1 MALELVTGYW
11 GQNHVTAEQEADLN
25 AGIFGSGFYVL
36 PVGEKMRAEAVTS
49 NQVRIFDGIFVGY
62 GRQASIEEGGYE
74 NVTIEN
80 GTAGLLRNDMI
91 VIKYN
96 KDEESGIE
104 SVAFDVL
111 KGQTGSTAQDPVPNN
126 QDIRAGAFES
136 EMPLYRVKL
145 NGLAIEA
152 IEPLFTVPKSI
163 PELMQDISDLEDEN
177 AKLNSAL
184 TAKDYSGEGQINGF
198 ESWAVVDNHTVT
210 FCIRGTVATNLGTS
224 DQYAYVASFPQLKS
238 LITLNRLRIKRI
250 EIMPTIKGQIRFEQ
264 DTGILRIGY
273 TYNNSGLSVDI
284 PEGTALYLEETFVL

>member
-177 AKLNSAL
+177 AELNSAL
-184 TAKDYSGEGQINGF
+184 AMMNAAEATDGSSFGKNFLGIGISDPNAETNKRAYFIAAPDQQEDFTNVPPGLFNSG
-198 ESWAVVDNHTVT
+198 ATTVGVREVYRRSST
-210 FCIRGTVATNLGTS
+210 IIMVKITEMLPKPGT
-224 DQYAYVASFPQLKS
+224 QYF
-238 LITLNRLRIKRI
+238 R
-250 EIMPTIKGQIRFEQ
+250 
-264 DTGILRIGY
+264 
-273 TYNNSGLSVDI
+273 TYNNGSWSSPGWKVI
-284 PEGTALYLEETFVL
+284 TPE

>member
-36 PVGEKMRAEAVTS
+36 PVGEKMRAEAVAS

-91 VIKYN
+91 VVKYT
-96 KDEESGIE
+96 KDEKSGVE
-104 SVAFDVL
+104 GVAFEVL
-111 KGQTGSTAQDPVPNN
+111 KGQTGESAQDPVPNN

-163 PELMQDISDLEDEN
+163 PELMQDISDLEDAN
-177 AKLNSAL
+177 DALNSAL
-184 TAKDYSGEGQINGF
+184 ANIITSKPFSEWGSTNPGDQQTRFTNDEA
-198 ESWAVVDNHTVT
+198 
-210 FCIRGTVATNLGTS
+210 RG
-224 DQYAYVASFPQLKS
+224 ASE
-238 LITLNRLRIKRI
+238 LI
-250 EIMPTIKGQIRFEQ
+250 
-264 DTGILRIGY
+264 
-273 TYNNSGLSVDI
+273 
-284 PEGTALYLEETFVL
+284 FVLQGAHSSEIAYEYIHIKTPFSTMENSYYWANTSAGKLEFYYSATSGIIDVYRLPLTLRQILYVKY

>member
-80 GTAGLLRNDMI
+80 GTAGLLRDDMI
-91 VIKYN
+91 VVKYN

-104 SVAFDVL
+104 SVSFDVL

-145 NGLAIEA
+145 NGLAIEE

-163 PELMQDISDLEDEN
+163 EELMQEN
-177 AKLNSAL
+177 AALNSAL
-184 TAKDYSGEGQINGF
+184 PVEQIEDSTGRSVIKFKDGTMIQKRRLVIDNSGAFSAWGSSGLYYLRYGLGTYLEEFSDFPAVVVGVENAANILVGNVVSATRQRPGEVVLTKINGD
-198 ESWAVVDNHTVT
+198 S
-210 FCIRGTVATNLGTS
+210 VA
-224 DQYAYVASFPQLKS
+224 
-238 LITLNRLRIKRI
+238 ITLNYIA
-250 EIMPTIKGQIRFEQ
+250 
-264 DTGILRIGY
+264 IGRWK
-273 TYNNSGLSVDI
+273 
-284 PEGTALYLEETFVL
+284 

>member
-36 PVGEKMRAEAVTS
+36 RVGEKMRAEAVTS

-111 KGQTGSTAQDPVPNN
+111 KGQTGSIAQDPVPNN

-136 EMPLYRVKL
+136 EMPLYRVRL
-145 NGLAIEA
+145 NGLAIEE

-163 PELMQDISDLEDEN
+163 EELMQEN
-177 AKLNSAL
+177 AALNSAL
-184 TAKDYSGEGQINGF
+184 EDKQDIYYTSIAPAGEAPFAANKNMVLISQYLDGENNKSGYFSIN
-198 ESWAVVDNHTVT
+198 DN
-210 FCIRGTVATNLGTS
+210 
-224 DQYAYVASFPQLKS
+224 
-238 LITLNRLRIKRI
+238 NRS
-250 EIMPTIKGQIRFEQ
+250 EWKG
-264 DTGILRIGY
+264 L
-273 TYNNSGLSVDI
+273 SGLMPQSGDFIGFREVYVKQ
-284 PEGTALYLEETFVL
+284 GTPGTEHIMAKITEMYPLCGRQYFNFYNHGSWVGWTVIAPAS

>member
-91 VIKYN
+91 VVKYN

-104 SVAFDVL
+104 SVSFDVL

-145 NGLAIEA
+145 NGLAIEE

-163 PELMQDISDLEDEN
+163 EELMQEN
-177 AKLNSAL
+177 AALNSAL
-184 TAKDYSGEGQINGF
+184 PVEQIEDSTGRSVIKFKDGTMIQKRRLVIDNSGAFSAWGSSGLYYLRYGLGTYLEEFSDFPAVVVGVENAANILVGNVVSATRQRPGEVVLTKINGD
-198 ESWAVVDNHTVT
+198 S
-210 FCIRGTVATNLGTS
+210 VA
-224 DQYAYVASFPQLKS
+224 
-238 LITLNRLRIKRI
+238 ITLNYIA
-250 EIMPTIKGQIRFEQ
+250 
-264 DTGILRIGY
+264 IGRWK
-273 TYNNSGLSVDI
+273 
-284 PEGTALYLEETFVL
+284 